1 MIKIELADENSLSNF
16 LQKKYNVKIELADE
30 AAKVSGGNIGKAISA
45 IIGNDLLEENT
56 QQFQNWMRMCYQGKI
71 LNLTR
76 WVDLIDSWGRERQK
90 GFLQYALKMIRESLI
105 QNFGHKS
112 IKKVRKSEALFIK
125 NFAPYINQNNII
137 EIIEELESAHMHVE
151 RNGRAKIIFMDLTLK
166 ISILIRVKNL
176 NLQSSNN

>member
-71 LNLTR
+71 
-76 WVDLIDSWGRERQK
+76 I
-90 GFLQYALKMIRESLI
+90 
-105 QNFGHKS
+105 
-112 IKKVRKSEALFIK
+112 
-125 NFAPYINQNNII
+125 
-137 EIIEELESAHMHVE
+137 
-151 RNGRAKIIFMDLTLK
+151 
-166 ISILIRVKNL
+166 
-176 NLQSSNN
+176 